1 MSLCIAVN
9 TIFEI
14 KFPSSSS
21 IFTSHTEVLFPMWLG
36 EAIAY
41 TIPSVTLFIW
51 FAVKFRPTT
60 VFLLGSTVRY
70 AAQLAV
76 LSAKTHEARP

>member
-14 KFPSSSS
+14 KFPSSFS
-21 IFTSHTEVLFPMWLG
+21 IFTSHTDVLFPMWLG
-36 EAIAY
+36 KQLHIRFPQSRFLY
-41 TIPSVTLFIW
+41 GLQLSLDPQLFFYLI
-51 FAVKFRPTT
+51 
-60 VFLLGSTVRY
+60 TVRY

-76 LSAKTHEARP
+76 LSAKTHEAPP